1 MIEEPQALDHL
12 AGLLHESVI
21 EVEGVAVVNPQ
32 APGGVE
38 VHRPEI
44 RVLAPSAAVPLVEL
58 YYPTPKSDPADA
70 VGPRGADAPPSA
82 RARAR
87 FVLSAASSAGF
98 RDALRSRGFVEVHT
112 SGNSR

>member
-70 VGPRGADAPPSA
+70 VGPRRAYAPSSA
-82 RARAR
+82 RAGPVR
-87 FVLSAASSAGF
+87 FVRGSVCRLPGRAAIA
-98 RDALRSRGFVEVHT
+98 RIR
-112 SGNSR
+112 